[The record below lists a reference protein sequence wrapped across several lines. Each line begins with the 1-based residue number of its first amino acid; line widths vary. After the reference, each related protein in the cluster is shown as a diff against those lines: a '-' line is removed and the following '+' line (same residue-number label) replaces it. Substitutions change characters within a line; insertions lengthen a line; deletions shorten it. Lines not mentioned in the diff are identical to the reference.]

1 MNSVRKLIKFLID
14 IFLLNMSLIISI
26 FLKYDQ
32 IQMVD
37 RNINFFIYYNLS
49 FCIIYFILKIY
60 NNSWRFSGISEY
72 TALITLSIST
82 TVLSYILRTFLKS
95 NTKSSLYFEVF
106 IIFTFLLI
114 LSRFLMFLTRMKGII
129 KKDLNQE
136 NVLIY
141 GAGESGVLLVK
152 ESKINPNFP
161 YRIVGFL
168 DDNINKIGGKVY
180 GLKVLGG
187 LDKVREVVEKKDIS
201 KIIISMPSVS
211 QNKVSNI
218 LKEINKI
225 EGLSVKILPNVD
237 NLIEEGN
244 LTTQLRNIKL
254 EDLLGRDEIKIN
266 TKEVFDFIQDK
277 IIFVTGGGGSIG
289 SELINQI
296 AKYNPKKIIN
306 IEINEN
312 ASYLM
317 ELELKRKCPYLDYKT
332 EIASVRDFDKLDILF
347 NKYKPDILFHAAAH
361 KHVPLMENNPEEAIK
376 NNIFGTKNVAECSL
390 KYKLE
395 SVVLTSTDKAVN
407 PTNIMG
413 AT

>member
-1 MNSVRKLIKFLID
+1 MNSMRKLVKFLID

-32 IQMVD
+32 IQMMD

-72 TALITLSIST
+72 SSLIVLSIST
-82 TVLSYILRTFLKS
+82 TILSYIQRNLLNPTI
-95 NTKSSLYFEVF
+95 KSSLYFETF

-152 ESKINPNFP
+152 ESRINPNFP

-168 DDNINKIGGKVY
+168 DDNVNKIGGKVY

-225 EGLSVKILPNVD
+225 EGLSAKILPNVD

-254 EDLLGRDEIKIN
+254 EDLLG
-266 TKEVFDFIQDK
+266 
-277 IIFVTGGGGSIG
+277 
-289 SELINQI
+289 
-296 AKYNPKKIIN
+296 
-306 IEINEN
+306 
-312 ASYLM
+312 
-317 ELELKRKCPYLDYKT
+317 
-332 EIASVRDFDKLDILF
+332 
-347 NKYKPDILFHAAAH
+347 
-361 KHVPLMENNPEEAIK
+361 
-376 NNIFGTKNVAECSL
+376 
-390 KYKLE
+390 
-395 SVVLTSTDKAVN
+395 
-407 PTNIMG
+407 
-413 AT
+413 

>member
-1 MNSVRKLIKFLID
+1 MNSMRKLVKFLID

-32 IQMVD
+32 IQMMD

-72 TALITLSIST
+72 TALIVLSIST
-82 TVLSYILRTFLKS
+82 TTLSYILREFLKL
-95 NTKSSLYFEVF
+95 NTKSSLYFETF

-152 ESKINPNFP
+152 ESSINPNFP
-161 YRIVGFL
+161 YKIVGFL

-180 GLKVLGG
+180 GLRVFGG

-244 LTTQLRNIKL
+244 LATQLRNIKL
-254 EDLLGRDEIKIN
+254 EDLLGRDEIEIN

-296 AKYNPKKIIN
+296 AKYNPKRIIN

-317 ELELKRKCPYLDYKT
+317 ELELKRK
-332 EIASVRDFDKLDILF
+332 
-347 NKYKPDILFHAAAH
+347 
-361 KHVPLMENNPEEAIK
+361 
-376 NNIFGTKNVAECSL
+376 
-390 KYKLE
+390 
-395 SVVLTSTDKAVN
+395 
-407 PTNIMG
+407 
-413 AT
+413 